1 MAQCLYVKVLFK
13 YKRTMLL
20 FKNINSIYCCAKV
33 NPYLS
38 ELTRL
43 EFVQYNQILEG
54 SLPMKGVCLKN
65 Q

>member
-1 MAQCLYVKVLFK
+1 
-13 YKRTMLL
+13 MLL

-38 ELTRL
+38 ELTHL